1 MSNQKLITNADVF
14 DVLDSPFA
22 DDKER
27 IKYISQHYGNMSIAK
42 AFSVYYGLE
51 LDNETKSNRNANT
64 VNVIE
69 LGKIYTGTVK
79 EFTKNIMTFDIPG
92 VKEEIICKE
101 PFATCM
107 DSIRNYLLTHD
118 NKLIFEVREK
128 DHDKYYVSVIN
139 AYYKAW
145 ENLIKKAIE
154 HEDGIEVHI
163 DELVRGGYV
172 CHTNISTLCEL
183 TGKNYTS
190 SVFIPG
196 SHIVLNIERDFEKW
210 IGEDVVIVPQKFVEF
225 KKDLKTGL
233 TENSLVGSRKRVLQI
248 LGMKNM
254 YDIYN
259 EYQTIY
265 KLASLSKKN
274 DGIAYPSYKGT
285 VTGIIN
291 SNKKT
296 GIFIELNDMYITGL
310 LPIDSSELLDYHPG
324 DEVEVKVA
332 EFEVQEGKEPFIVNK
347 KNQLVKC
354 NVRPVFEL
362 A

>member
-1 MSNQKLITNADVF
+1 MSKEKLITNADVC
-14 DVLDSPFA
+14 DILDSPFI

-27 IKYISQHYGNMSIAK
+27 IKYISKHYGNMSISK
-42 AFSVYYGLE
+42 AFSIYYGLE
-51 LDNETKSNRNANT
+51 LEDDSKSNRNANT
-64 VNVIE
+64 INVIE

-118 NKLIFEVREK
+118 NKLLFEVRQK

-154 HEDGIEVHI
+154 HEDGVTVHI
-163 DELVRGGYV
+163 DELVKGGYV

-210 IGEDVVIVPQKFVEF
+210 IGQDVVIVPQKFVEF
-225 KKDLKTGL
+225 KKDLRTGL

-248 LGMKNM
+248 IGTKNM
-254 YDIYN
+254 FDLWN
-259 EYQTIY
+259 DLETKK
-265 KLASLSKKN
+265 KLAS
-274 DGIAYPSYKGT
+274 IANKTEVKSDVYKGV

-296 GIFIELNDMYITGL
+296 GIFVELNDMYITGL
-310 LPIDSSELLDYHPG
+310 MPIDSTELLDYKPG
-324 DEVEVKVA
+324 DEVDVRISK
-332 EFEVQEGKEPFIVNK
+332 FEVQEGKDPFVLNK
-347 KNQLVKC
+347 KNQIIKC
-354 NVRPVFEL
+354 NVRPVFEI